1 MSKGTVKVRLVFA
14 DGGAFHSEEIE
25 IPVASLRAHE
35 RLVDCLRED
44 DAVLARVHLDPAR
57 LCAAFVV
64 DGA

>member
-1 MSKGTVKVRLVFA
+1 MSAATVKVRLVFSE
-14 DGGAFHSEEIE
+14 GGAFHREEIE

-44 DAVLARVHLDPAR
+44 PKVLARLHVDAAR
-57 LCAAFVV
+57 LCAAYVL

>member
-1 MSKGTVKVRLVFA
+1 MSSATVKVRLVFA
-14 DGGAFHSEEIE
+14 DHGAFHREEID
-25 IPVASLRAHE
+25 IPIASLRAHD

-44 DAVLARVHLDPAR
+44 PAVLRRLHVDASK

>member
-1 MSKGTVKVRLVFA
+1 MSAATVKVRLVFA
-14 DGGAFHSEEIE
+14 DHGAFHTEEIE
-25 IPVASLRAHE
+25 LPVASVRAHE

-44 DAVLARVHLDPAR
+44 AKVLARVHVDPAR